1 MQVYETT
8 NTCTCLCIWV
18 QLPFSSG
25 QDGEDWSKWRPLIA
39 RRTCME
45 PAPILGISSLGLD
58 GTNSRFLH
66 FSYKTRGAYSYLYT
80 NTILACK
87 YSFSYK
93 ISHFD
98 NITSCTDFQVCLQ
111 KSKEISIKILE
122 LFSCG
127 KNKHTSQC
135 VWDK

>member
-1 MQVYETT
+1 MICTWWHFCCNVFIFTVQNCFIIFTKGVVNASIWNYRYMCMLVY
-8 NTCTCLCIWV
+8 IWV

-25 QDGEDWSKWRPLIA
+25 QDGEDWSKSWPLIA

-45 PAPILGISSLGLD
+45 PAPILGFWSLGLD

-93 ISHFD
+93 MSHFD
-98 NITSCTDFQVCLQ
+98 NITSCTDFQVY
-111 KSKEISIKILE
+111 
-122 LFSCG
+122 
-127 KNKHTSQC
+127 
-135 VWDK
+135 